1 MIKIRVLALHLSS
14 SLFTPPH
21 MQAEITVWGQA
32 EGLSVHGGFSDNL
45 SQVRPTRRWALPN
58 EGSRRAEG
66 KIKSGDWWAF
76 TLYIGDLIRW
86 RGLWSGREFH
96 RSLAGMEGEKSEA
109 EKIKKE
115 IKDRE

>member
-1 MIKIRVLALHLSS
+1 M
-14 SLFTPPH
+14 SL
-21 MQAEITVWGQA
+21 ITL
-32 EGLSVHGGFSDNL
+32 EL
-45 SQVRPTRRWALPN
+45 SQVKPARRWALPN

-115 IKDRE
+115 IKDRERGQGRVVLRGSPSLLPRLNCLNSIPFTSFVCF